1 MEDTDEMMI
10 SVQKVKSLCYTIND
24 SCDASTLNSNQEQ
37 GNHTLVQLRCSSASS
52 HLMYVHKGINIK
64 QAL

>member
-24 SCDASTLNSNQEQ
+24 SYDAS
-37 GNHTLVQLRCSSASS
+37 
-52 HLMYVHKGINIK
+52 MYTQIK
-64 QAL
+64 NKVIIH